1 MGYGTE
7 NPTEDFGIGMFV
19 PQGDFTLGDTT
30 DVSGT
35 AKEGFV
41 DKPFCRQTAPTEK
54 KTLYIIST
62 SFYE

>member
-1 MGYGTE
+1 
-7 NPTEDFGIGMFV
+7 MFV

-35 AKEGFV
+35 AKEGFD

-54 KTLYIIST
+54 NVIH
-62 SFYE
+62 YE

>member
-1 MGYGTE
+1 
-7 NPTEDFGIGMFV
+7 MFV

-35 AKEGFV
+35 AKEGFD

-54 KTLYIIST
+54 KRYTLSVHLST
-62 SFYE
+62 NKEYNSLIW